1 MTSFS
6 ASKARLFLISAIA
19 LYTEVV
25 LIRWMS
31 AEIRM
36 FAYLK
41 NFTLFA
47 CFLGLGLGMMRRRR
61 GHAER
66 LLPILMAVMVL
77 ALAFAPQLHL
87 TRLFFPDTG
96 VYQWG
101 GHLHSPQLLPAAR
114 SLPVLGAVLRHMP
127 DSFVPWMLGV
137 FALVVGSA
145 LFYLVLAIFFQIG
158 TLVGEYLQSAG
169 PPLQAYTLNLAGSLV
184 GTLAFTAL
192 VFFSLPPWAWILPV
206 FVGLVYFSSQRTRD
220 ALILGSTLAIIA
232 AVEMRSP
239 VQWSPYYRI
248 TYVPAPEGSYRLDV
262 DHDFYQDLLNLGPT
276 SSTST
281 LQAQRR
287 YYDFPYSVLPP
298 FGRVLIIC

>member
-1 MTSFS
+1 MTSFT
-6 ASKARLFLISAIA
+6 ASKSSLFLISAIA

-61 GHAER
+61 GHAEKF
-66 LLPILMAVMVL
+66 LSILIAVAVL
-77 ALAFAPQLHL
+77 ILAFAPQLHL
-87 TRLFFPDTG
+87 TRLFFPDVG

-101 GHLHSPQLLPAAR
+101 GNLHSPQLLPAAR
-114 SLPVLGAVLRHMP
+114 ALPVLGALLRHVP
-127 DSFVPWMLGV
+127 DSFVAWMLGI

-145 LFYLVLAIFFQIG
+145 LFCLVLAIFYRIG
-158 TLVGEYLQSAG
+158 MLVGECLEAAG
-169 PPLQAYTLNLAGSLV
+169 PPLQAYTLNLAGSLA

-192 VFFSLPPWAWILPV
+192 VFFSLPPWLWILPV
-206 FVGLVYFSSQRTRD
+206 FAGLVYFSSQRTRD
-220 ALILGSTLAIIA
+220 ALILGSVLVVVA
-232 AVEMRSP
+232 ATELRSP

-248 TYVPAPEGSYRLDV
+248 TYVPTAERGYRLDV
-262 DHDFYQDLLNLGPT
+262 DHDFYQDLL
-276 SSTST
+276 
-281 LQAQRR
+281 
-287 YYDFPYSVLPP
+287 
-298 FGRVLIIC
+298 

>member
-1 MTSFS
+1 MTTLGAQKS
-6 ASKARLFLISAIA
+6 RLFLISAIA

-47 CFLGLGLGMMRRRR
+47 CFLGLGLGMMRRGR
-61 GHAER
+61 GRTEK
-66 LLPILMAVMVL
+66 LLAILLATLVL
-77 ALAFAPQLHL
+77 TLAFAPQLHL
-87 TRLFFPDTG
+87 TRLFFPDAG

-101 GHLHSPQLLPAAR
+101 GNLHSPQLLPAAR
-114 SLPVLGAVLRHMP
+114 ALPVLGAVLRHIP
-127 DSFVPWMLGV
+127 DAFVPWMLGI

-145 LFYLVLAIFFQIG
+145 LFSLVLAIFYRIG
-158 TLVGEYLQSAG
+158 ISVGECLEAAG

-206 FVGLVYFSSQRTRD
+206 FAGLVYFSSQRNRD
-220 ALILGSTLAIIA
+220 ALILGTVLAVIA
-232 AVEMRSP
+232 ATEISSP
-239 VQWSPYYRI
+239 VKGRPTIASRMW
-248 TYVPAPEGSYRLDV
+248 
-262 DHDFYQDLLNLGPT
+262 LG
-276 SSTST
+276 
-281 LQAQRR
+281 RR
-287 YYDFPYSVLPP
+287 AATVWTWTTIFT
-298 FGRVLIIC
+298 RTC

>member
-1 MTSFS
+1 MTGFT
-6 ASKARLFLISAIA
+6 ASKSRLFVISALA

-47 CFLGLGLGMMRRRR
+47 CFLGLGLGMMSRRRSR
-61 GHAER
+61 SER
-66 LLPILMAVMVL
+66 LLPILMAAMAL
-77 ALAFAPQLHL
+77 TLAFAPQLHL

-101 GHLHSPQLLPAAR
+101 GNLHSPQLLPAAR
-114 SLPVLGAVLRHMP
+114 SLPVLGPVLRHAP

-145 LFYLVLAIFFQIG
+145 LFCLVLAIFFQIG
-158 TLVGEYLQSAG
+158 TLVGEYLQAAG

-220 ALILGSTLAIIA
+220 ALILGCTLAIIA
-232 AVEMRSP
+232 ALEMHSP

-248 TYVPAPEGSYRLDV
+248 TYVPTPEGSYRLDV